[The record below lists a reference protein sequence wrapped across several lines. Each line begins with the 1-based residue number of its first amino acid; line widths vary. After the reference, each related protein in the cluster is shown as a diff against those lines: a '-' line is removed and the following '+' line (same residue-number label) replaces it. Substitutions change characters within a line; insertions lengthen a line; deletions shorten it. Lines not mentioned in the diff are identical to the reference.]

1 MSFSTEQGDVM
12 RRRWRLTP
20 AVLVAVLAMSM
31 AGPARAT
38 SGDRIQPDRPAPWD
52 LTDVTGDAEFVEN
65 LWFVEFASAPA
76 ARGGNNRALRNERAQ
91 FQRELQQQAIDA
103 EQQRDFDTLWN
114 GVTVRA
120 DVAAAQDMQSLR
132 SVTAVYPV
140 AVIEQPEPTDV
151 SPELATALTMTGAD
165 AAQSELGLTGEG
177 LSVAI
182 IDTGIDYNHPDLGG
196 DGVDMVGRYTATSS
210 NNRVLRDASGNTH
223 PRVTHGWD
231 YVGSEFN
238 PADPDAPPMPS
249 PDPDPRDT
257 QGHGTHVAG
266 IVGASGAVT
275 GVAPDVTFGAYKVF
289 GPGSTT
295 GDIIV
300 EALEDAYA
308 DGMDIVNMSLGAAFA
323 WGQDYP
329 TTAASNELAAQGVA
343 VINSAGNSGGDG
355 LWTLSAPANA
365 HDIISVASAD
375 NTEQLTNVFLLHE
388 DGNED
393 PTPIP
398 YLELEGAEPPPTEGE
413 SDPLWSPPVTT
424 IGATTGPLGCAAED
438 FVDMPEDSTA
448 LIMRGVCPFADK
460 YVNAANAGATG
471 VIIFNNVSGLFAGT
485 VGGAGIDGVWGA
497 GISDGS
503 GQLLLRLLENDMEVT
518 LEFTDQ
524 QATTPNPTA
533 GLASS
538 FTSYGQDVEL
548 QFGPSVMA
556 PGGLIVSTYPLA
568 RGGQAMLSG
577 TSMAAPHVAGAVA
590 LLWEAEGKLDPIETR
605 TRLQNTAEPALW
617 SLNAQ
622 PGLLEH
628 TFRQGAGMIQIDQAI
643 LAEQFAHPGQLSLAD
658 APSVTTTVALSNEG
672 ETPVAYTLGHDPAL
686 EVAVS
691 TFAPDFFLAGA
702 SVAAPETVT
711 VAAGST
717 TQVEVTITAPRVGL
731 PNHQY
736 GGYLVFEPE
745 NEDASTLR
753 VPYVGFA
760 GDYADGMPLLGTW
773 YWGPEDDDE
782 IEFVEIDPVLAV
794 EDGDEYAIIEDDGH
808 VFRTRAGEY
817 PVVAPFFGHFPQEME
832 LWAVDQTRD
841 RRYLVMQDEYLS
853 RSSALIQRYPFEWDG
868 TVRAGNSEN
877 RRGLPSSHY
886 TLELRVLRAMGDAD
900 NSEHW
905 DTWESPEFELDAR
918 GPATTGN
925 QGQGPGQ
932 GRGPGR

>member
-1 MSFSTEQGDVM
+1 M
-12 RRRWRLTP
+12 RGRWRLGP
-20 AVLVAVLAMSM
+20 AVLVASLVLAL
-31 AGPARAT
+31 AAPAMAT
-38 SGDRIQPDRPAPWD
+38 SGERIQPDRPTPWD
-52 LTDVTGDAEFVEN
+52 LTDASDGSEFVED
-65 LWFVEFASAPA
+65 LWFVEFAAAPK
-76 ARGGNNRALRNERAQ
+76 ARGGNAATHRNERAQ
-91 FQRELQQQAIDA
+91 FQRELRQEGVAA
-103 EQQRDFDTLWN
+103 EQQRDFGTLWN

-120 DVAAAQDMQSLR
+120 DRNAAQDLQSLR

-140 AVIEQPEPTDV
+140 AIIERPEPTEA
-151 SPELATALTMTGAD
+151 SPELASALAMTGAD
-165 AAQSELGLTGEG
+165 IVQSELGYTGEG

-196 DGVDMVGRYTATSS
+196 DGVDEAGRYTATSAS
-210 NNRVLRDASGNTH
+210 DRVLTDASGDAH
-223 PRVTHGWD
+223 PRITHGWD
-231 YVGSEFN
+231 YVGAEFN
-238 PADPDAPPMPS
+238 PADPDAPQMPA

-266 IVGASGAVT
+266 IVGASGAIT
-275 GVAPDVTFGAYKVF
+275 GVAPGVTFGAYKVF

-343 VINSAGNSGGDG
+343 VVNSAGNSGGSG
-355 LWTLSAPANA
+355 TWTLSAPANA

-375 NTEQLTNVFLLHE
+375 NTEQLTNVFLVDE

-398 YLELEGAEPPPTEGE
+398 YLELEGAELPPTEGE
-413 SDPLWSPPVTT
+413 SDPLAIP
-424 IGATTGPLGCAAED
+424 TGSIRGCDAGD
-438 FVDMPEDSTA
+438 FGGFPAGHTA
-448 LIMRGVCPFADK
+448 LVERGDCTFATK
-460 YVNAANAGATG
+460 YFNAANAGATG
-471 VIIFNNVSGLFAGT
+471 VVIFNNVPGLFAGT
-485 VGGAGIDGVWGA
+485 LAGDGIDGVWGA
-497 GISDGS
+497 GISDGG
-503 GQLLLRLLENDMEVT
+503 GQLLLSLIEADIEVT

-524 QATTPNPTA
+524 QVTTPNPTA

-548 QFGPSVMA
+548 EFGPSVMA
-556 PGGLIVSTYPLA
+556 PGGLIVSTYPLG

-590 LLWEAEGKLDPIETR
+590 LLWEAEGVLDPIETR
-605 TRLQNTAEPALW
+605 TRLQNTAEPAGW
-617 SLNAQ
+617 SLN

-628 TFRQGAGMIQIDQAI
+628 TFRQGAGMIQIDRAI
-643 LAEQFAHPGQLSLAD
+643 QAEQFARPGQLSLAD
-658 APSVTTTVALSNEG
+658 APAVTTTVTLVNEG
-672 ETPVAYTLGHDPAL
+672 DTSVEYTLGHDSAI

-691 TFAPDFFLAGA
+691 TFAPDFFLVGA
-702 SVAAPETVT
+702 AVDAPGTVT
-711 VAAGST
+711 VAAGSAAE
-717 TQVEVTITAPRVGL
+717 VEVTITAPRVGL

-745 NEDASTLR
+745 DDDASTLR
-753 VPYVGFA
+753 VPYAGFA

-773 YWGPEDDDE
+773 YWGPGVDDE
-782 IEFVEIDPVLAV
+782 IEFVEIDPLLAV
-794 EDGDEYAIIEDDGH
+794 EDGEEYEIIEEDGH
-808 VFRTRAGEY
+808 VFRTRDGEY

-832 LWAVDQTRD
+832 LWAVDQERD
-841 RRYLVMQDEYLS
+841 KRYLVMQDEYLP
-853 RSSALIQRYPFEWDG
+853 RSPALVERYVFEWDG
-868 TVRAGNSEN
+868 TVRAGSSEN
-877 RRGLPSSHY
+877 RRGLPSSSY

-900 NSEHW
+900 NPEHW
-905 DTWESPEFELDAR
+905 DEWESPEFELDAR
-918 GPATTGN
+918 GPAAAGN
-925 QGQGPGQ
+925 Q